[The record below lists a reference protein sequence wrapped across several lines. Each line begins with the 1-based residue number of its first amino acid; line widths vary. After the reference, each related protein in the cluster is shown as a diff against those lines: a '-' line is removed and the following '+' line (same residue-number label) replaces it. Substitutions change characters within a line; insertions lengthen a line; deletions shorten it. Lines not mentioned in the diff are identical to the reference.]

1 MVMVMV
7 LANHLMGFL
16 ILLTM
21 VFFNSTTVWIEL
33 LKWAGPIDYTC
44 RIILSPRSLI
54 SVILVSF
61 NSKISMLRKVPIS
74 GSMLLR
80 SKDAGRWIASYIS
93 SNVDLDLNSLEVKI
107 GELEAELIEINA
119 NDEKLQRTLN

>member
-1 MVMVMV
+1 
-7 LANHLMGFL
+7 
-16 ILLTM
+16 M

-93 SNVDLDLNSLEVKI
+93 SNLEVKI